1 MHYKVKEIRIKNG
14 FTQEEL
20 SRKSGVSRAIISK
33 LESNEEVVTSTDTLK
48 RIANALNVSVSAIF
62 LDWMFNLLNKSYV
75 VERRT

>member
-1 MHYKVKEIRIKNG
+1 MIRLHYKVKEIRIKNG

-62 LDWMFNLLNKSYV
+62 LD
-75 VERRT
+75 

>member
-33 LESNEEVVTSTDTLK
+33 LECNEEVVTSTDTLK

-62 LDWMFNLLNKSYV
+62 LDQLYNLLN
-75 VERRT
+75 RNINML

>member
-1 MHYKVKEIRIKNG
+1 MIRLHYKVKEIRIKNG

-33 LESNEEVVTSTDTLK
+33 LEGNEEVVTSTDTLK

-62 LDWMFNLLNKSYV
+62 LD
-75 VERRT
+75 

>member
-62 LDWMFNLLNKSYV
+62 LD
-75 VERRT
+75 

>member
-1 MHYKVKEIRIKNG
+1 MIRLHYKVKEIRTKNG

-62 LDWMFNLLNKSYV
+62 LD
-75 VERRT
+75 